1 MVVNEVN
8 TRTNPNP
15 EAHTQPTVVCKKP
28 GPQQANNKQGSTNA
42 APAQRE
48 GEIFGGVGS

>member
-1 MVVNEVN
+1 MVVKKVN

-15 EAHTQPTVVCKKP
+15 ETHTQPTVVCKKG

-42 APAQRE
+42 APAEKE
-48 GEIFGGVGS
+48 GEIIGGVGS